1 MLCFLDALL
10 VENYGLVFL
19 IPILENAILL
29 VDAVDLAVVYRGIE
43 HVILVRLH
51 MLRGQLR

>member
-51 MLRGQLR
+51 MLRGQLG